1 MDINLSTLTPP
12 AGSRKKR
19 KRVGRGPGS
28 GHGKTSTRGHKGQYS
43 RSGSKRRP
51 HKEGGQMP
59 LYRRLPKRGFH
70 NLFRVEYQV
79 VNVSGLAAVEQ
90 AGQLDVDALLKLRLV
105 RSKAQPI
112 KILGDGAIDKA
123 LVVQA
128 HAFTRSAR
136 EKITAA
142 GGSCETVPFIPPQV
156 AASAAAGKS

>member
-1 MDINLSTLTPP
+1 MEINLSTLKPP
-12 AGSRKKR
+12 IGSRKNR

-43 RSGSKRRP
+43 RSGSKRRA

-79 VNVSGLAAVEQ
+79 VNVAGLAALDQ
-90 AGQLDVDALLKLRLV
+90 AGQIDVDALLKLRLA
-105 RSKAQPI
+105 RSRAKPI
-112 KILGDGAIDKA
+112 KILGEGAIDKPLA
-123 LVVQA
+123 VQA
-128 HAFTRSAR
+128 HAFTRTAR

-142 GGSCETVPFIPPQV
+142 GGSCETVPFIPLQV
-156 AASAAAGKS
+156 VAGAARSKS